1 MWRQNQN
8 NFKNL
13 DELTNLPGETT
24 ADKVAMWQRL
34 ESRLQKKPQ
43 KKKVIWYWAAACLL
57 ICTTVPF
64 LFNSN
69 KYEIPTAAILNNTTT
84 TKSPISRQPN
94 KTVVPENIKLNTT
107 EIKLL
112 PIVSNVPS
120 RKTKIQ
126 RIKTKQDSFVANT
139 PLKLDLIVQ
148 ETSPT
153 EMDTLTKKIAITI
166 KKKIHIVHVNE
177 LIEEDR
183 IAEQNVNIAK
193 TLRKKRTKIA
203 DKFEY
208 AGTLNF
214 RIYFK
219 N

>member
-24 ADKVAMWQRL
+24 ADRAEMWQRL

-43 KKKVIWYWAAACLL
+43 KKKVSWFWAAAGLL
-57 ICTTVPF
+57 ICITVPF

-69 KYEIPTAAILNNTTT
+69 KDKIPKAAILNNTTT
-84 TKSPISRQPN
+84 TKSPISKPN
-94 KTVVPENIKLNTT
+94 KAVVPENIKLNTT
-107 EIKLL
+107 AIKLPPFVGNAPTL
-112 PIVSNVPS
+112 RN
-120 RKTKIQ
+120 KIQ
-126 RIKTKQDSFVANT
+126 RIKTKQDSFITNT
-139 PLKLDLIVQ
+139 PLPLDLIVQ
-148 ETSPT
+148 DNSST
-153 EMDTLTKKIAITI
+153 EIDTLAKTLAITA
-166 KKKIHIVHVNE
+166 KKKISVVHINDLE
-177 LIEEDR
+177 EEDR
-183 IAEQNVNIAK
+183 IAGQNSNLTK
-193 TLRKKRTKIA
+193 SLKKKRTKTA
-203 DKFEY
+203 DRFEY